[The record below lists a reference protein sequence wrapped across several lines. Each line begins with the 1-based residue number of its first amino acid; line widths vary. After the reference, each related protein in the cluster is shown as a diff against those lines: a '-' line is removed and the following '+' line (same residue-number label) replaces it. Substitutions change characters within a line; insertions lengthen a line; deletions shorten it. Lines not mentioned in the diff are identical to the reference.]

1 MDANERRRRAGE
13 QAVDWMIRL
22 QSGAL
27 PRAQREQFADWLRES
42 PLHVAEMLRV
52 AQLHNALEQ
61 FAGWSNLSRE
71 GATDN
76 DNDTVVEFP
85 AVVIP
90 VREETQSPV
99 QQVSSESSSL
109 TRHSLWIGALAA
121 SVLVIM
127 VGVMWFW
134 QSVDRQTI
142 ETERGERRIVA
153 LSDGSVLQV
162 DPDTRLRVEY
172 RAATR
177 QLFLERGRALFRVAK
192 GPQRPFLV
200 RANDTVVRAVGT
212 AFGVERT
219 RLDTTV
225 TVAEGKVAVL
235 PAAALAPSL
244 MLADAERPESGS
256 NKPSTAHKAG
266 QESPLF
272 LTANQQVTVQ
282 RSGAAEPIQQV
293 DSNKVLAWANGR
305 LVFEN
310 DTIAAVVTEFNR
322 YNKVQMHVGDE
333 RVAARPISGVFN
345 ADDPESFLAFLQ
357 VATRVRI
364 VRGDDKNIVIAST
377 N

>member
-219 RLDTTV
+219 RLNTTV

-235 PAAALAPSL
+235 PTAALAPSL

-293 DSNKVLAWANGR
+293 DSNKALAWANGR